1 MENKMENKIK
11 GKKKHII
18 SIAGDLASGKG
29 TVSAILAKK
38 LGYTIYKN
46 GEYFRKLAKDHNM
59 DVTEFNKYVEKH
71 PEIDRQIENSARLY
85 SIDHDNFII
94 DARLGWY
101 AVPESFKIYLKVDT
115 DEAAKRAFYDVNRK
129 STENFNTIEEQ
140 KNNIILRFNL
150 ENKRYFNLYGVHKE
164 DLKNYDLIIDT
175 TNLAPEQVAEMIYNE
190 YINWYNK

>member
-1 MENKMENKIK
+1 M
-11 GKKKHII
+11 
-18 SIAGDLASGKG
+18 
-29 TVSAILAKK
+29 
-38 LGYTIYKN
+38 
-46 GEYFRKLAKDHNM
+46 
-59 DVTEFNKYVEKH
+59 
-71 PEIDRQIENSARLY
+71 RQ
-85 SIDHDNFII
+85 
-94 DARLGWY
+94 
-101 AVPESFKIYLKVDT
+101 
-115 DEAAKRAFYDVNRK
+115 AKRAFYDVNRK

>member
-1 MENKMENKIK
+1 M
-11 GKKKHII
+11 
-18 SIAGDLASGKG
+18 
-29 TVSAILAKK
+29 
-38 LGYTIYKN
+38 
-46 GEYFRKLAKDHNM
+46 
-59 DVTEFNKYVEKH
+59 
-71 PEIDRQIENSARLY
+71 RQ
-85 SIDHDNFII
+85 
-94 DARLGWY
+94 
-101 AVPESFKIYLKVDT
+101 T
-115 DEAAKRAFYDVNRK
+115 KRAFYDVNRK

>member
-1 MENKMENKIK
+1 MENKMENKMK

-101 AVPESFKIYLKVDT
+101 I
-115 DEAAKRAFYDVNRK
+115 
-129 STENFNTIEEQ
+129 
-140 KNNIILRFNL
+140 
-150 ENKRYFNLYGVHKE
+150 
-164 DLKNYDLIIDT
+164 
-175 TNLAPEQVAEMIYNE
+175 
-190 YINWYNK
+190 